1 MEVRDLRKKI
11 AELEKLQSTYSDMG
25 KQIKQTMSLLNATLE
40 STADG
45 LLVVDNFGKVVRY
58 NKKFLKMWRIPAP
71 LAEQNDDKILLDFV
85 LNQLHDPASFLDKV
99 HYLYSHNKEDS
110 IDILE
115 FKDGRVFERYSQ
127 PQRIENKIVG
137 RVWSFRDITA
147 HTQVKKALETSV
159 AESEAI
165 FNSIADAAV
174 VVDTQRRIVRINP
187 AFTRIF
193 GYELEE
199 LKGKTTEILYAN
211 ETDHAA
217 IDQKYYHTGAVQG
230 KPIYEISYR
239 RKDGTVFPAETMGA
253 RIIDP
258 KGNILGFFG
267 IHRDITERKQ
277 AEELLRES
285 EERFRRIF
293 EDGPL
298 GMIIAAPNYRILN
311 ANKTVCEMLGYAE
324 EELIGLS
331 IADITLPEDIE
342 KSATLSKQALT
353 GEIPIFQIEKR
364 YFKKNGEIL
373 WINLTV
379 TTMHDQM
386 GKVLYAIGMMEDIS
400 ERKLSG
406 QQKEKLIS
414 DLHGALAE
422 IKKLRGILPICSSC
436 KKIRDDKGYWNQIEV
451 YIRDHS
457 EAEFS
462 HGICPECAKKLF
474 PDFYKES

>member
-1 MEVRDLRKKI
+1 MDVKELRQKI
-11 AELEKLQSTYSDMG
+11 AELEKQQSTYSDMG
-25 KQIKQTMSLLNATLE
+25 KQMKQTMSLLNATLE

-58 NKKFLKMWRIPAP
+58 NRKFLKLWRIPES
-71 LAEQNDDKILLDFV
+71 LAKQHDDKLLLDFV
-85 LNQLHDPASFLDKV
+85 LNQLQDSESFLRKV
-99 HYLYSHNKEDS
+99 HFLYSHNEEDS
-110 IDILE
+110 IDLLE

-127 PQRIENKIVG
+127 PQRIEHKIVG

-147 HTQVKKALETSV
+147 HTQAKKALEKSN

-165 FNSIADAAV
+165 FNSIADAAI

-193 GYELEE
+193 GYEPEE
-199 LKGKTTEILYAN
+199 LKGHTTEILYIN
-211 ETDHAA
+211 EADYVA
-217 IDQKYYHTGAVQG
+217 IGQKYYHAGAVQG
-230 KPIYEISYR
+230 NPIFEMSYR

-253 RIIDP
+253 LVIDSQ
-258 KGNILGFFG
+258 GDILGYLG

-277 AEELLRES
+277 AGEMLRES

-298 GMIIAAPNYRILN
+298 GMIISAPNYWILN
-311 ANKTVCEMLGYAE
+311 VNKATCEMLGYAE
-324 EELIGLS
+324 QELIGLS
-331 IADITLPEDIE
+331 IADITLPEDLE
-342 KSATLSKQALT
+342 KSVKLSRQALT
-353 GEIPIFQIEKR
+353 GEIPFFHLEKR
-364 YFKKNGEIL
+364 YFRKNGEII

-379 TTMHDQM
+379 TAIHDQN

-400 ERKLSG
+400 ERKLSE

-414 DLHGALAE
+414 ELQDALAE
-422 IKKLRGILPICSSC
+422 IRTLRGILPICASC

-457 EAEFS
+457 EAKFS
-462 HGICPECAKKLF
+462 HGICPDCEKKMYT
-474 PDFYKES
+474 DIDAED